1 MTTAELSAL
10 LPYLLPVA
18 AASALIGW
26 WLRGKKK
33 VAAPAPLP
41 GKSPAAPSNS
51 ERQRLR
57 DLEAKL
63 RAAESAAQSAQSEIA
78 SLRAG
83 SISKADH
90 ETLRAELDSA
100 RTNVTALDA
109 QLKKS
114 REVQAGLQAQANDA
128 GKKNQ
133 ARAITL
139 ENELAAA
146 RTEIQRLKTLADPT
160 TDGMKRL
167 EGEIDTV
174 RTRLRAVE
182 AQLAE
187 RNAELSALK
196 ARALSATT
204 RAPRTI
210 ASSTAAP
217 GSALNLLGIETDP
230 LPTVTTPAPTTA
242 GAADI
247 IVENPV
253 AARLAPATEATVAA
267 AAAAA
272 EPDPEAAFTSA
283 SAILGKRI
291 QSDDLTV
298 IEGIGPK
305 ISELLQAANIGSWSA
320 LADAQPEQL
329 EAILAAAGPVYA
341 VHNPGTWPSQA
352 RLAADAKWFQ
362 LKSLQE
368 KLHAGR
374 PPETALV

>member
-1 MTTAELSAL
+1 MTSAELSAL

-33 VAAPAPLP
+33 TPAPAPLP
-41 GKSPAAPSNS
+41 GKAPTAPSNS

-57 DLEAKL
+57 DLESKL
-63 RAAESAAQSAQSEIA
+63 RSAESAAQSAQSEIA

-90 ETLRAELDSA
+90 EALRAELDSA

-114 REVQAGLQAQANDA
+114 RDVQAGLQAQANDA

-167 EGEIDTV
+167 EGEVETV

-187 RNAELSALK
+187 RNAELNALK

-210 ASSTAAP
+210 AASTAAP

-230 LPTVTTPAPTTA
+230 LPTITTPAPSGTA
-242 GAADI
+242 DA

-253 AARLAPATEATVAA
+253 AARLSAATEATVAA

-305 ISELLQAANIGSWSA
+305 ISELLQAANIGTWSA
-320 LADAQPEQL
+320 LADAQPEQI

-374 PPETALV
+374 PPETALA